1 MPDAPSL
8 IGQTI
13 SHYRIVEKLGGGG
26 MGVVYKAQDT
36 RLDRFVALK
45 FLPQDLAQDPQAL
58 ERFRREAKAV
68 AALNHPNICTIHD
81 IGDGA
86 DSSSGAGSGT
96 GSGAGTAFIAME
108 CLDGQTLKHAIAGRP
123 MEIET
128 LLTLAIDTA
137 DALDAAHAKG
147 IVHRDIKPA
156 NIFVTTRGHAKIL
169 DFGLAKV
176 SAAKSGSGEASI
188 DGSQLTQ
195 AATPAEHESQLT
207 SPGST
212 IGTVAYMSPEQVRA
226 KELDTRTDL
235 FSFGVVLY
243 EMATG
248 QLPFRGESN
257 GVIFEAILNRAP
269 APMSRV
275 NPEVAPKLEAIVHK
289 ALEKDRNLRYQ
300 HAAEMRSDLQ
310 RLKRDLDSGHS
321 GSAPSAYAT
330 PAAQSAASGAPSVS
344 AGYASSS
351 AQTAAPAA
359 ATNSARKFGAIA
371 AIVLLIALGA
381 AGAWYWHTKSGAAP
395 IDSIAVMPFANS
407 GGAADADFLSDG
419 ITESLIAS
427 LAHVPDLKVK
437 SRNSVFRYKGKDL
450 DAAQIGKELAVDALL
465 TGRVTQHGDDIQ
477 VSAELTNVKDNTEI
491 WGNHYQGQAAQIVS
505 LQQQIAGDIAERL
518 RSKLSGA
525 EKQQVAKQGTQ
536 NPEAYE
542 LYVRGRYSWNK
553 RTIADLNSAISY
565 FKQAIEKDPGYALA
579 YSGLADT
586 YAVLPYHT
594 GDPNELMPQA
604 KAAAQKALELDPTLA
619 RPHAVLGLVKTTYE
633 WDFAGGEAEFRKAIA
648 IDPEDATSHQWLGQL
663 QGWIGARPQESIDE
677 ISRAHQLDPLSPEI
691 AFAVAEAYV
700 EDHQDEKGEAM
711 DQKLIADNPA
721 FSVGHLGLAWLYLGQ
736 GKYDKYLQE
745 FQTYARLDGNK
756 EHQEWAAAM
765 DSGYRAGGWP
775 EAARK
780 GIEVLRA
787 QREAKVNYAAPYNI
801 AQLYGALGDK
811 DNAFEW
817 LNTAREEHN
826 LWLIRLR
833 TGREFNSLH
842 SDPRYAELVN
852 KIGLPK

>member
-81 IGDGA
+81 IGE
-86 DSSSGAGSGT
+86 GAGGEA
-96 GSGAGTAFIAME
+96 GAAFIAME

-156 NIFVTTRGHAKIL
+156 NIFVTTRGHAKVL

-176 SAAKSGSGEASI
+176 SAAKSGSGETSI

-226 KELDTRTDL
+226 KELDVRTDL

-248 QLPFRGESN
+248 ELPFRGESN

-275 NPEVAPKLEAIVHK
+275 NPNVAPALEAIVHK

-330 PAAQSAASGAPSVS
+330 PPAQSAASGAPSAS
-344 AGYASSS
+344 AAAGAHASSS
-351 AQTAAPAA
+351 AQNARPT
-359 ATNSARKFGAIA
+359 RKFGAIA
-371 AIVLLIALGA
+371 AVVVLAALA
-381 AGAWYWHTKSGAAP
+381 VAGAWYWHTKSSATP

-407 GGAADADFLSDG
+407 GGGADSDFLSDG

-477 VSAELTNVKDNTEI
+477 VSAELTNAKDNTEM
-491 WGNHYQGQAAQIVS
+491 WGNHYQGKAAQIVS

-542 LYVRGRYSWNK
+542 LYVRGRYYWNK

-565 FKQAIEKDPGYALA
+565 FKQAIEKDPSYALA
-579 YSGLADT
+579 YSGLADS
-586 YAVLPYHT
+586 YVVLPYHT

-619 RPHAVLGLVKTTYE
+619 RPHAVLGLVKTAYE

-663 QGWIGARPQESIDE
+663 QGWIGGRPQESIDE
-677 ISRAHQLDPLSPEI
+677 TSRAHQLDPLSPEI

-700 EDHQDEKGEAM
+700 ENHQDEKGEAM
-711 DQKLIADNPA
+711 DQKLIAENPA
-721 FSVGHLGLAWLYLGQ
+721 FSVGHLLLAWMYLGQ
-736 GKYDKYLQE
+736 GKYEKYVQE

-756 EHQEWAAAM
+756 DHQEWAAAM

-787 QREAKVNYAAPYNI
+787 QRDAKTNYVAPYNI
-801 AQLYGALGDK
+801 AQLYGALGEKDK
-811 DNAFEW
+811 AFEW
-817 LNTAREEHN
+817 LNIAREEHN

-833 TGREFNSLH
+833 TGREFDSLH